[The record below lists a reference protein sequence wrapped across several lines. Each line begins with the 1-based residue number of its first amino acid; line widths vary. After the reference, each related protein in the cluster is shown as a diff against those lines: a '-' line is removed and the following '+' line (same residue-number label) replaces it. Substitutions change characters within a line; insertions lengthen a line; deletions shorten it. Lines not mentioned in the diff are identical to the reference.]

1 MTTRAGRPQVR
12 AYTWRD
18 GEQRTPGAMVKVP
31 ATGRSLWLRGSD
43 LEHVADQLRVVLEQI
58 EADGGER

>member
-43 LEHVADQLRVVLEQI
+43 LAHVADQLRLVLEQI
-58 EADGGER
+58 EDEEQR